1 DRMRAAGGGG
11 RGAALLFAH
20 PGTLDAV
27 AELLG
32 CDGAWAAADEGPADP
47 AGAVLTAR
55 HPDTAIAWESLLTGS

>member
-1 DRMRAAGGGG
+1 GS

-32 CDGAWAAADEGPADP
+32 CDGTWAASEGEPAGP
-47 AGAVLTAR
+47 TGAVLTAR
-55 HPDTAIAWESLLTGS
+55 HPDTAIAWESLLTGA